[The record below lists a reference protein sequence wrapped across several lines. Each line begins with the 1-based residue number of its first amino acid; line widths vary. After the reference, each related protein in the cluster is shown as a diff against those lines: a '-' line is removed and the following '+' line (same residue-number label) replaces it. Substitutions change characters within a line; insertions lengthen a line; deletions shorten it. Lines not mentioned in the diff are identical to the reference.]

1 MVGFKTPE
9 HALPLVS
16 EVHIA
21 HSYAPSFENI
31 LSIRFDEQ
39 EREMSNPWMLV
50 QLTTF
55 GSADLSGAARRAN
68 CSSGGHSKVRLVF
81 S

>member
-1 MVGFKTPE
+1 VIVGFKTPE

-21 HSYAPSFENI
+21 HSYAATFEDI

-39 EREMSNPWMLV
+39 DEPIPSEHSNPHVASFSSLER
-50 QLTTF
+50 
-55 GSADLSGAARRAN
+55 LSG
-68 CSSGGHSKVRLVF
+68 
-81 S
+81 